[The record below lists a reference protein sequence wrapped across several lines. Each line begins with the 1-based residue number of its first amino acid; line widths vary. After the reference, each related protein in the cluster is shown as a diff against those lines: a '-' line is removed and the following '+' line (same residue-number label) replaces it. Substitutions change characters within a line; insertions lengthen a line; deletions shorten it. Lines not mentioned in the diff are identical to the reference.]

1 MKRKSVLIS
10 VLVLFFFCSSLFSP
24 AVYSQD
30 FSSIDNDLQEL
41 ENLLNDTITN
51 TEEQQRL
58 LEDLKTNLDESEE
71 LIDSYEK
78 TIQEQEALL
87 RDLQTR
93 LNEMSE
99 IYKTQSSL
107 SARYARSSRFW
118 RIFTLIAIPLTAAV
132 SGFIGWSAGR

>member
-1 MKRKSVLIS
+1 MKQKSVLTS
-10 VLVLFFFCSSLFSP
+10 VFALFFFCFSLFSQ
-24 AVYSQD
+24 AVYAQD

-41 ENLLNDTITN
+41 ENLLNDTIAN

-71 LIDSYEK
+71 LIDSYENI
-78 TIQEQEALL
+78 IQEQEALL

-99 IYKTQSSL
+99 IYRTQSDL
-107 SARYARSSRFW
+107 SARYARNSRFW
-118 RIFTLIAIPLTAAV
+118 RIFTIIAIPLTAAV

>member
-1 MKRKSVLIS
+1 MKQTSVLKAAF
-10 VLVLFFFCSSLFSP
+10 VLFFFCFSLFSP
-24 AVYSQD
+24 GVYAQD

-41 ENLLNDTITN
+41 ENLINDTIAN

-78 TIQEQEALL
+78 TIQEQESLL

-99 IYKTQSSL
+99 IYRTQSDL